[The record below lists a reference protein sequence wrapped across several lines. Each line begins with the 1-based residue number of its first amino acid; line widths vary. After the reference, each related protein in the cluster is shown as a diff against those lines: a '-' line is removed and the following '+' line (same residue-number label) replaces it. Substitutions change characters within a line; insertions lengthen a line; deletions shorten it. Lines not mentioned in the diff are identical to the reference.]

1 MRAKRRFRTSGWIP
15 MQKREFISKKEAQG
29 PFFVG
34 LDLGGTNIKVGVVD
48 DCGRPM
54 FYNTIPTYVGRGPD
68 DASKRMGAAIS
79 NAITGAG
86 LQAGDVAGVGLG
98 SPGTMDI
105 PAGKLVVPANLKG
118 WEHFPLR
125 DRVAHYAGMPVTFA
139 NDATAAAF
147 GELWVGS
154 GKAFHSMVLLTLGTG
169 IGCGIIIG
177 DLLLDGEHSHGG
189 EFGHHIIDSADNARV
204 CGCGRRGHFE
214 AYASATAVAKRTR
227 ELLDAG
233 ARVLS
238 PIGWIEERNWR
249 PSWWPKKRSTEMN
262 SARRLFSARPNTWPS
277 ALST

>member
-1 MRAKRRFRTSGWIP
+1 M
-15 MQKREFISKKEAQG
+15 
-29 PFFVG
+29 
-34 LDLGGTNIKVGVVD
+34 GVVD

-189 EFGHHIIDSADNARV
+189 EFGHHIIDSADNVRALWLRSVGTSRPTPAPPPLPSGRGNCWTRV
-204 CGCGRRGHFE
+204 RVLYQSAGSRSGIGGQVGGRRSG
-214 AYASATAVAKRTR
+214 V
-227 ELLDAG
+227 
-233 ARVLS
+233 
-238 PIGWIEERNWR
+238 
-249 PSWWPKKRSTEMN
+249 
-262 SARRLFSARPNTWPS
+262 RR
-277 ALST
+277 